1 MRFITLAAMALFAT
15 SSFADAPLAEGVIR
29 KIDSQKGTVTIAH
42 GPLPNGMPAMTMPFH
57 PKEAQWLKQMREG
70 QKIRFAVREE
80 SGGKLIIDR
89 YEPAR

>member
-1 MRFITLAAMALFAT
+1 MRFITLAALALFAT
-15 SSFADAPLAEGVIR
+15 GSFADTPLAEGVIR
-29 KIDSQKGTVTIAH
+29 KIDAQKGTVTIAH

-57 PKEAQWLKQMREG
+57 PKEAQWLKQMQEG

-80 SGGKLIIDR
+80 SGGKLVIDR